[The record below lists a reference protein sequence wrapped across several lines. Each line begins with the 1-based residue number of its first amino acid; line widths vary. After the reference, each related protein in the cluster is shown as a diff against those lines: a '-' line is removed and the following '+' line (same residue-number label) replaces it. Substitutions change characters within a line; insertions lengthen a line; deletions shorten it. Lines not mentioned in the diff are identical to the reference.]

1 MGHHHSHDHNHSG
14 HCHGKGAPMRALL
27 IAIALI
33 AIFAVIEAFAG
44 WWSNSLA
51 LLGDAGHMASDA
63 LSLVIAAFAAWI
75 ANKPPSD
82 KHSYGLG
89 RAEVVAAW
97 ISSLLMLIISI
108 AIIVEAIE
116 RIREPVQVQS
126 ITVIIVG
133 FAGLA
138 INLLV
143 AWVLA
148 RSERTLNIRAALLHV
163 MGDVLG
169 SMAAI
174 IAGAVIYY
182 TGWTPIDPILSIF
195 IGILITISSVRL
207 LRESLLVLMEGVP
220 AHINMDQV
228 SQTIEGIDGIK
239 AIHDLHI
246 WTLSSG
252 VTVLSAHV
260 NIRELSQWPALL
272 VSIKAKMRSHYNIDH
287 ITFQPEPEIIDCGGC
302 K

>member
-27 IAIALI
+27 IAITLI
-33 AIFAVIEAFAG
+33 AVFAVVEAFAG
-44 WWSNSLA
+44 WWANSLA

-108 AIIVEAIE
+108 AVVVEAIE
-116 RIREPVQVQS
+116 RIRDPAPVQS
-126 ITVIIVG
+126 MTVIVVG
-133 FAGLA
+133 SIGLA

-143 AWVLA
+143 AWILS

-174 IAGAVIYY
+174 IAGAVIHYSH
-182 TGWTPIDPILSIF
+182 WTPIDPILSIF
-195 IGILITISSVRL
+195 IGLLITISSVRL

-220 AHINMDQV
+220 SHLNIDQV
-228 SQTIEGIDGIK
+228 SQTIEAIDGIM

-260 NIRELSQWPALL
+260 NIHELSQWPALL
-272 VSIKAKMRSHYNIDH
+272 LDIKTEMRSHYNIDH